1 MCLCITNM
9 ITKTYKI
16 LYSFCFPKVKWLSTW
31 LIINLLQ
38 YDDFFIHSNNWLA
51 RYTISRCSLNRNSVY
66 RNTAAWCEKKNAHL
80 KKLSNLKLLISSLD
94 QKISQQIF
102 TEHAKNDGKNWPGRK
117 YVLNKYLL
125 QKSTEPVFLLKWIKK
140 YLRCVLISRCLCKL
154 RLLWD
159 NYMTG
164 S

>member
-1 MCLCITNM
+1 MMTTLFTQITGYPG
-9 ITKTYKI
+9 IQYPGVHLIEIVFTGTQQ
-16 LYSFCFPKVKWLSTW
+16 LDVK
-31 LIINLLQ
+31 
-38 YDDFFIHSNNWLA
+38 
-51 RYTISRCSLNRNSVY
+51 
-66 RNTAAWCEKKNAHL
+66 KKNAHL
-80 KKLSNLKLLISSLD
+80 KKFSSFKLLISSLD

-154 RLLWD
+154 RLL
-159 NYMTG
+159 
-164 S
+164 

>member
-102 TEHAKNDGKNWPGRK
+102 TEHAKMMEKTGLGESMFLINIYYKNQQNLSSYWSG
-117 YVLNKYLL
+117 
-125 QKSTEPVFLLKWIKK
+125 
-140 YLRCVLISRCLCKL
+140 
-154 RLLWD
+154 
-159 NYMTG
+159 
-164 S
+164 